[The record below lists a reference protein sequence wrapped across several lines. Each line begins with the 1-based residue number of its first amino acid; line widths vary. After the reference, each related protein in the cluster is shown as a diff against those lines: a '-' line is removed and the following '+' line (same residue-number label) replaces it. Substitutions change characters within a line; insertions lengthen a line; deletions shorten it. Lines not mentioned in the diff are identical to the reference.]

1 MTITRRDLLAGVG
14 LGALGLGGVVLL
26 RSRVEYGY
34 TYYTY
39 ASDGDVDDRRLRI
52 AWYERYNGGRLET
65 QAEPGEVSLDAA
77 LDPDS
82 DPDYVTDATL
92 VTDVSGPVIT
102 VGNVLPGDEGSLVVG
117 LETLDSEEFIA
128 EPLDVWL
135 RATITEDAENGINE
149 PEAIAGDTTADGE
162 LDEDV
167 FVEVWRDG
175 SPLGTCNGRKE
186 FDESL
191 ESPVLG
197 PAPIIRAFGS
207 ETAAG
212 SDSGVR
218 VVASL
223 DPGQS
228 RCIALAWTFPV
239 DATNRSQ
246 GDSVG
251 FRLTFAGVP
260 AGTESPFERDGA

>member
-1 MTITRRDLLAGVG
+1 MLAGVG
-14 LGALGLGGVVLL
+14 LGVLGLGGVVLL
-26 RSRVEYGY
+26 RSRPEY

-39 ASDGDVDDRRLRI
+39 ANDGDIDNRRLRI
-52 AWYERYNGGRLET
+52 AWYERYNGRLLET
-65 QAEPGEVSLDAA
+65 QAGPENVSLDAA

-92 VTDVSGPVIT
+92 VTDVSGPVIA
-102 VGNVLPGDEGSLVVG
+102 VGNVLPGDEGGLVVG

-135 RATITEDAENGINE
+135 QATITEDAEDGINE
-149 PEAIAGDTTADGE
+149 PEAVAGDTTADGE

-167 FVEVWRDG
+167 LVEVWRDG

-186 FDESL
+186 FDESF
-191 ESPVLG
+191 ESPIVEL
-197 PAPIIRAFGS
+197 APVTRAFSPG
-207 ETAAG
+207 TALG

-218 VVASL
+218 VLPSL
-223 DPGQS
+223 DPGRS

-260 AGTESPFERDGA
+260 AGTESPFERGGA